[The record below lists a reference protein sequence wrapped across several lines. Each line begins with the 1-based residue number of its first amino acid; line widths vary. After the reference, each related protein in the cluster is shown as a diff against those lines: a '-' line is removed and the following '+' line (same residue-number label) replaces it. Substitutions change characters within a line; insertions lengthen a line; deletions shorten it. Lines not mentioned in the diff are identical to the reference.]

1 MLVATVGSFV
11 LFLFV
16 VYLIA
21 SPATR
26 RDPVEEEAEAS
37 ALLARKERLLSDI
50 RELDMDLVTGKLDEE
65 DHRRL
70 RAATLVDAADTL
82 KALEDVE
89 GADSLEG
96 ASAESQAVDTI
107 DVDDDV
113 RLEARIAARKREIEA
128 SACPSCGAVCEAAD
142 AFCRRCG
149 AEIST
154 QMVR

>member
-70 RAATLVDAADTL
+70 KAATLVDAADTL

-89 GADSLEG
+89 Q
-96 ASAESQAVDTI
+96 AESAARASVESDI
-107 DVDDDV
+107 ADAIEADNDA
-113 RLEARIAARKREIEA
+113 RLEAWIASRKAEIEA
-128 SACPSCGAVCEAAD
+128 SACSSCGAVCQTGD

-149 AEIST
+149 AELST

>member
-82 KALEDVE
+82 KA
-89 GADSLEG
+89 
-96 ASAESQAVDTI
+96 
-107 DVDDDV
+107 
-113 RLEARIAARKREIEA
+113 
-128 SACPSCGAVCEAAD
+128 
-142 AFCRRCG
+142 
-149 AEIST
+149 
-154 QMVR
+154 